1 MSKQPAAGV
10 TDDDDLDG
18 ETGGVA
24 RTNSGDAKA
33 EEDVAVQ
40 VGDYVLGRTLG
51 AGEHREL
58 IMRRT
63 VKSPPGFPSISRCRL
78 VWQGQ
83 ACYQLQDWRTGEQTT
98 LRPISPMQRISDSSP
113 FPLV

>member
-58 IMRRT
+58 IMRHCQVTPRF
-63 VKSPPGFPSISRCRL
+63 SFDFALQARL
-78 VWQGQ
+78 
-83 ACYQLQDWRTGEQTT
+83 AR
-98 LRPISPMQRISDSSP
+98 SSLLP
-113 FPLV
+113 TPRLANR